1 MINDIKAILD
11 KKSLLYLVFIFFGL
25 IISALLEM
33 IGIGLLPS
41 LVLAINNTDLFLS
54 KVNYLP
60 VKNHIMQM
68 SKEKLLIY
76 FCTILFVIFLFKNIF
91 LYFLI
96 IFENHIMKNIRI
108 SLSKKLMEKY
118 LLQQYLFFVDKNT
131 SSFLRNLQSEIGNST
146 NYISTVLVLFRE
158 VSVVIFLLI
167 LLISKSTSTMI
178 IILLIFLLLTL
189 IIYIFFKNTIS
200 TISQKSLELRERILK
215 IVGEFVS
222 SIKDIKIFKA
232 EQYVLNNFTKIQKG
246 LAEND
251 FYLKN
256 LYAFPRLLLEV
267 VTIGTMLLFVIFFTS
282 TSLSTSPDETLTKLT
297 LLIFLLV
304 RFMPAFRLIN
314 ESLVRLRSLKVSIEL
329 IKAELNFNLS
339 GKFKEKK
346 KELITIS
353 EFENSIN
360 FKNVSFQYPKTD
372 KLILDNISFKIQE
385 GDFIGIIGQ
394 SGSGKTTLINLL
406 SGLLTPTKGN
416 IFIDRKN
423 IKHYSIS
430 DIIGYVPQDIFLL
443 DDTIKKNIA
452 FGTANDNINEKNV
465 LEATRISNLQKFLD
479 TNSLGIEASVGNLGA
494 KLSGGQKQRIG
505 IARAL
510 YKNVPILI
518 LDESTSSLDTNIE
531 NSFIGEIKNIKKR
544 LTIIFVSHRMT
555 ALKYCNKIYE
565 LKDRKI
571 IESKDA

>member
-1 MINDIKAILD
+1 
-11 KKSLLYLVFIFFGL
+11 
-25 IISALLEM
+25 
-33 IGIGLLPS
+33 
-41 LVLAINNTDLFLS
+41 
-54 KVNYLP
+54 
-60 VKNHIMQM
+60 
-68 SKEKLLIY
+68 
-76 FCTILFVIFLFKNIF
+76 
-91 LYFLI
+91 
-96 IFENHIMKNIRI
+96 
-108 SLSKKLMEKY
+108 
-118 LLQQYLFFVDKNT
+118 
-131 SSFLRNLQSEIGNST
+131 
-146 NYISTVLVLFRE
+146 
-158 VSVVIFLLI
+158 
-167 LLISKSTSTMI
+167 MI

>member
-1 MINDIKAILD
+1 MISNIKAILD
-11 KKSLLYLVFIFFGL
+11 KKSLHGVVFIFFGL

-41 LVLAINNTDLFLS
+41 LVLAINNTDLFLF

-60 VKNHIMQM
+60 VKNIIMQI

-76 FCTILFVIFLFKNIF
+76 FCIILFVIFLFKNIF

-96 IFENHIMKNIRI
+96 IFENYIMKNIRI

-118 LLQQYLFFVDKNT
+118 LLEQYLFFVDKNT
-131 SSFLRNLQSEIGNST
+131 SSFLRNLQGEIGNCT
-146 NYISTVLVLFRE
+146 NYISSVLVLFRE

-167 LLISKSTSTMI
+167 LLISKSTNTMVI
-178 IILLIFLLLTL
+178 VLLIFGLLTL
-189 IIYIFFKNTIS
+189 TIYIFFKNTIS
-200 TISQKSLELRERILK
+200 TISQKSLELREKILK

-232 EQYVLNNFTKIQKG
+232 EHYVLNNFTKIQKE
-246 LAEND
+246 LADND

-282 TSLSTSPDETLTKLT
+282 TYSFSTPDEIITKLT

-304 RFMPAFRLIN
+304 RFMPAFRTIN
-314 ESLVRLRSLKVSIEL
+314 ESLVRLRNLKVSIEL
-329 IKAELNFNLS
+329 IKSELNFNLN
-339 GKFKEKK
+339 GKFKKKK
-346 KELITIS
+346 KELISIS
-353 EFENSIN
+353 KFSNSIN
-360 FKNVSFQYPKTD
+360 FKNVSFQYPNTD
-372 KLILDNISFKIQE
+372 KLILDNISIKIRR
-385 GDFIGIIGQ
+385 GDFIGILGK

-406 SGLLTPTKGN
+406 SGLLIPSKGN

-430 DIIGYVPQDIFLL
+430 DITGYVPQDIFLL

-452 FGTANDNINEKNV
+452 FGTADDNINEKNV
-465 LEATRISNLQKFLD
+465 LEATRVSNLQKFLN
-479 TNSLGIEASVGNLGA
+479 TNSLGIEATVGNLGA

-505 IARAL
+505 IARAI

-518 LDESTSSLDTNIE
+518 LDESTSSLDLNTE
-531 NSFIGEIKNIKKR
+531 NLIIKEIKNIKKK

-571 IESKDA
+571 IEK

>member
-1 MINDIKAILD
+1 
-11 KKSLLYLVFIFFGL
+11 
-25 IISALLEM
+25 
-33 IGIGLLPS
+33 
-41 LVLAINNTDLFLS
+41 
-54 KVNYLP
+54 
-60 VKNHIMQM
+60 
-68 SKEKLLIY
+68 
-76 FCTILFVIFLFKNIF
+76 
-91 LYFLI
+91 
-96 IFENHIMKNIRI
+96 
-108 SLSKKLMEKY
+108 
-118 LLQQYLFFVDKNT
+118 
-131 SSFLRNLQSEIGNST
+131 
-146 NYISTVLVLFRE
+146 
-158 VSVVIFLLI
+158 
-167 LLISKSTSTMI
+167 
-178 IILLIFLLLTL
+178 
-189 IIYIFFKNTIS
+189 
-200 TISQKSLELRERILK
+200 
-215 IVGEFVS
+215 
-222 SIKDIKIFKA
+222 
-232 EQYVLNNFTKIQKG
+232 
-246 LAEND
+246 
-251 FYLKN
+251 
-256 LYAFPRLLLEV
+256 
-267 VTIGTMLLFVIFFTS
+267 
-282 TSLSTSPDETLTKLT
+282 
-297 LLIFLLV
+297 
-304 RFMPAFRLIN
+304 MPAFRLIN